1 MNRRKSLHQRDRM
14 GTETNNDLGTTADML
29 IWKPGFAVFFT
40 LLAGCSLYLDVK
52 HASSRFRIPHD
63 LMMQHAFSGPIG
75 WVFDVACFLFIIFLF
90 IEFVRSA
97 QSKLELAWFVSWI
110 APLVINPLRM
120 AIPAYT
126 AMIWWAESC
135 LNVVFFVASVLVLL
149 KLFRNRRDKQSNLAV
164 TGSAHF

>member
-1 MNRRKSLHQRDRM
+1 M
-14 GTETNNDLGTTADML
+14 GTETNTNAGTTADML
-29 IWKPGFAVFFT
+29 IWRPGFAVFFT
-40 LLAGCSLYLDVK
+40 LLAGSSLYLDVK

-63 LMMQHAFSGPIG
+63 LMAQHPFSGRIG
-75 WVFDVACFLFIIFLF
+75 WAFDSACYLFTIFLL
-90 IEFVRSA
+90 IELVRSA

-126 AMIWWAESC
+126 TMIWWAESC

-149 KLFRNRRDKQSNLAV
+149 TLFRNRRETKSNHAI
-164 TGSAHF
+164 TEEAGSPRF